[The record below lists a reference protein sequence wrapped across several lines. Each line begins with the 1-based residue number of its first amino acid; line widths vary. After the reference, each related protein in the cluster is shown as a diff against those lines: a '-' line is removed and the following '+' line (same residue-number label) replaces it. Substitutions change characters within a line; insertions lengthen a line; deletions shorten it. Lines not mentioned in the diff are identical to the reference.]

1 MKADEQKDPTNKRP
15 MKTCDSRTH
24 QCKSLSHDQ
33 AIEFCEE
40 LFNLYVEAKSS
51 GALQMIIFP
60 KKTSNLI
67 NSGLR
72 IKLSQC
78 SPIKKPFLA
87 LIYQRNWSILG
98 AG

>member
-40 LFNLYVEAKSS
+40 LFNLYVEAKIVRSAANDHLPEKDIES
-51 GALQMIIFP
+51 YKQRVTNQIEP
-60 KKTSNLI
+60 V
-67 NSGLR
+67 
-72 IKLSQC
+72 LSD
-78 SPIKKPFLA
+78 
-87 LIYQRNWSILG
+87 
-98 AG
+98 